1 MQTLAKA
8 TIVLS
13 ALSAK
18 HPSPQQR
25 QIIRCAV
32 VDAMQSWTGL
42 SLLWLYHLLKCS
54 PEKRQQFLLLSCDGG
69 ATPDEKF
76 QRAIAFAQSEVL

>member
-1 MQTLAKA
+1 MQTLARTTHA
-8 TIVLS
+8 LS

-18 HPSPQQR
+18 HPTPQQR

-42 SLLWLYHLLKCS
+42 SLLWLYHLLKCA
-54 PEKRQQFLLLSCDGG
+54 PEKRQRFLLLSCDGG
-69 ATPDEKF
+69 ASPDENFKT
-76 QRAIAFAQSEVL
+76 AIAFAQGEIK

>member
-8 TIVLS
+8 ARVLS

-18 HPSPQQR
+18 DPSPQQR
-25 QIIRCAV
+25 MIIRCAV

-42 SLLWLYHLLKCS
+42 NLLWLYHLLKCK
-54 PEKRQQFLLLSCDGG
+54 PEQRQQFLLLSCDGG
-69 ATPDEKF
+69 ALPDEKF
-76 QRAIAFAQSEVL
+76 KRAIAFAQGAIL